1 MTFYLL
7 SLSIKK
13 LMIAKLGEAYMQGCY
28 GALLLSNS
36 YFQHNPVVFQKLVS
50 GSGNFDLRMP
60 RQGNPYE
67 WGLVVP
73 PFGNPTATITISPV
87 LGTYTIVM
95 TLTSWTPIAITTSGT
110 VTFTSSSVLQVQVP
124 FIQAYGGWI
133 VAGVIIAVLAAD
145 NLLLS
150 LKRRVKPKNTDYLD
164 DARPADGFGNG

>member
-50 GSGNFDLRMP
+50 GSGNFDVSMP
-60 RQGNPYE
+60 PNGNPYE

-73 PFGNPTATITISPV
+73 PFGYPTATITMSTV
-87 LGTYTIVM
+87 LGTHTTVM
-95 TLTSWTPIAITTSGT
+95 TLTSWTPIAITTSST
-110 VTFTSSSVLQVQVP
+110 VTFTSSNVLQVPVP
-124 FIQAYGGWI
+124 FLQAYGGWI

-145 NLLLS
+145 NIWLS
-150 LKRRVKPKNTDYLD
+150 LKRRVKPKSTQTTKTTPDS
-164 DARPADGFGNG
+164 GQ